1 MLPKHVVKLIEET
14 TQELGLKKW
23 EYYIEPGSK
32 KGDNYIGL
40 IYRVIVTG
48 LNFKGATVKL
58 SLIAKLAP
66 ENEIRR
72 EKYQVEDC
80 FAREKLTYE
89 SVLPEMTKIQ
99 KQQNIS
105 SDDRFI
111 SDMKCYRIST
121 EKGKE
126 CILMEDITTKGY
138 QMWDRNKPLDL
149 DHAVLAMQQL
159 GKFHAISFALKDQ
172 KPELF
177 KKFSN
182 LEDVVFSNEEY
193 FTDLIPYFNLF
204 IDKAIDTLDDN
215 EIGARDK
222 MQEFKKH
229 FMKIMFDGVKASLA
243 EPYAV
248 VCHGD
253 CWTNN
258 MMFKY
263 ENGKPSSLILLDWQ
277 ITRYSSPV
285 TDITYM
291 LFCCTDKY
299 LRDQHYEN
307 LMRIYH
313 KSLCSHLEALGSDS
327 NKLFTYEALQE
338 QLKTFSKYSLG
349 MAIYDLPNMIANAE
363 DIKDLDEMA
372 ESLDNNDTLTMESF
386 DSLNEKTEP
395 LYKARMHDVIIDC
408 IKFNYL

>member
-66 ENEIRR
+66 ENKIRR

-263 ENGKPSSLILLDWQ
+263 EVNFI
-277 ITRYSSPV
+277 
-285 TDITYM
+285 
-291 LFCCTDKY
+291 
-299 LRDQHYEN
+299 N
-307 LMRIYH
+307 RI
-313 KSLCSHLEALGSDS
+313 
-327 NKLFTYEALQE
+327 
-338 QLKTFSKYSLG
+338 
-349 MAIYDLPNMIANAE
+349 I
-363 DIKDLDEMA
+363 
-372 ESLDNNDTLTMESF
+372 
-386 DSLNEKTEP
+386 
-395 LYKARMHDVIIDC
+395 
-408 IKFNYL
+408 